1 MAIAINIAYI
11 FPAIMNFIYSLLISF
26 SLGKCTKEARIILV
40 KLIGLK
46 RLFILN
52 NESNN

>member
-26 SLGKCTKEARIILV
+26 SLGKCTKISKDYFGETYWFEKIV
-40 KLIGLK
+40 HFK
-46 RLFILN
+46 
-52 NESNN
+52 